1 MTAAE
6 CLALAKAAGPH
17 FQRPINGF
25 VDAFRR
31 ADMTER
37 ERMIA
42 EPISEQG
49 KLEGL
54 VSGIVSALC
63 REVGLT
69 APDWVAEIGSPEPFF
84 AYPAQSFEMRVRLM
98 IESPAPFLVRN
109 VFVPENYMERA

>member
-1 MTAAE
+1 MTAVE

-25 VDAFRR
+25 IDAFRR
-31 ADMTER
+31 ADAKRRME
-37 ERMIA
+37 MIA
-42 EPISEQG
+42 EPIREQG

-54 VSGIVSALC
+54 ISGVVSALC
-63 REVGLT
+63 REAGIE

-84 AYPAQSFEMRVRLM
+84 AYPAKSFEMRVRLM

-109 VFVPENYMERA
+109 VFVPENYLERA